1 VFFFVVVY
9 SFSFARLKNGISGFQ
24 LIYLAKPVPRDMILI
39 ADSGGSKID
48 WRFIQNDGSIGQ
60 ANTPGFNPYYQ
71 PIEDLKKN
79 VQEVLL
85 PKINQQQGDV
95 SKIFFYGAGVSS
107 VKNQLT
113 IKSAFLE
120 FFPEAQIEIGWDLL
134 AAARALC
141 GHEAGIACIMGT
153 GSNSCLYDGTAIV
166 DNVANL
172 GWILADEGSG
182 AHLGRQ
188 FLVDYLRN
196 KLPKT
201 LAAQFHERFPLTREE
216 FLEKVYQQERPS
228 AFLASFTKFLFQ
240 HLKESYCYDL
250 VYRSFSEFYENNVMQ
265 YKNYQ
270 DLKVHFT
277 GSIAFYFSDVLRQVA
292 NDKGITVKNILEGPI
307 AGLTLY
313 HQNES
318 N

>member
-1 VFFFVVVY
+1 
-9 SFSFARLKNGISGFQ
+9 
-24 LIYLAKPVPRDMILI
+24 MILI

-48 WRFIQNDGSIGQ
+48 WRLIQKDGSIGQ

-79 VQEVLL
+79 VKEVLL
-85 PKINQQQGDV
+85 PKINQQDDV

-120 FFPEAQIEIGWDLL
+120 FFPEAHIEIGWDLL

-196 KLPKT
+196 KLPQT

-240 HLKESYCYDL
+240 HLKDSYCYDL